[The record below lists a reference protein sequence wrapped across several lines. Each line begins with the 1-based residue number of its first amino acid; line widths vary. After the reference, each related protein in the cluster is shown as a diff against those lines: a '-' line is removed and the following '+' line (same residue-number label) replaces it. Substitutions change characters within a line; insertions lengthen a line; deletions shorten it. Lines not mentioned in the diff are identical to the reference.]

1 MTVQD
6 AIVIGGG
13 ITGAAA
19 AYELGKLGAN
29 VTLLERERIG
39 AMGTGWTMAG
49 VRQSGR
55 LAPELPIAREA
66 IRRWETLGD
75 ELGAE
80 LDYRQNGNFR
90 LAVDEEQAK
99 TIKQVV
105 ADGQAAGIDLRW
117 MDAAETHRLAPEL
130 TDAVVG
136 ASNCPT
142 DGHAD
147 NHMTVEA
154 YARAVERQ
162 GSTVRTDVDVLKL
175 ATSGNR
181 VTGVTTTDGNI
192 AADVVVVAA
201 GIYTT
206 SLLEPLGLQL
216 PAQVVLCP
224 VAETFPSDTFA
235 LTPVIGMADG
245 SFAGLQLVDGTV
257 RFIGAASPWDD
268 RPHAP
273 ANTAI
278 SVEQLGAMMNNGY
291 RVLPRL
297 AKLRVARIWG
307 GLIETTPDLLPVL
320 DAASGYEGL
329 VIGAGFSGH
338 GFGIGPMSGEILAN
352 LATTGSDT
360 RFDLNPFRL
369 DRFAVVPA
377 TA

>member
-1 MTVQD
+1 MQE

-13 ITGAAA
+13 ITGVAT
-19 AYELGKLGAN
+19 AYELGKLGVK

-75 ELGAE
+75 ELGADI
-80 LDYRQNGNFR
+80 DYRQNGNFR
-90 LAVDEEQAK
+90 LAVDDEQAA

-117 MDAAETHRLAPEL
+117 MDADETHQLAPEL

-147 NHMTVEA
+147 NHKTVEA

-162 GSTVRTDVDVLKL
+162 GATVRAGVEVLKL
-175 ATSGNR
+175 ATDGNR
-181 VTGVTTTDGNI
+181 VTGVTTTAGDI

-206 SLLEPLGLQL
+206 PLLEPLGLQL
-216 PAQVVLCP
+216 PTQIILCP
-224 VAETFPSDTFA
+224 VAETFPSEHFR

-257 RFIGAASPWDD
+257 RFIGAPELWND
-268 RPHAP
+268 RPHTP
-273 ANTAI
+273 ANTAL
-278 SVEQLGAMMNNGY
+278 SVEQVGAMMINGY
-291 RVLPRL
+291 RVLPNL
-297 AKLRVARIWG
+297 ARLRVSRIWG

-320 DAASGYEGL
+320 DAPAEYEGL

-352 LATTGSDT
+352 LATRGSDD
-360 RFDLNPFRL
+360 RFDLEPFRL
-369 DRFAVVPA
+369 GRFAGVA
-377 TA
+377 G